1 MLNNRKE
8 VIDAFKIGIFPYVDG
23 FQIKEEEEE
32 EESDELRDVV
42 KKFIEYIENESKRIN
57 YDLLKDYFNLVVPSA
72 LVKQLY
78 ATKNDNLVEEIKS
91 RRSNLKEEKMS
102 QNEKEIKQ
110 PDTILKII
118 KEILNFNKE
127 IQKQRCLGLKILRPD
142 QILSRLP
149 ITLAQLNTGNN
160 SGKRKNEIR
169 SLLYLCTDKK
179 NLQKMFIKV
188 WLILYVFRNTSYKA
202 MYKNGNNPYEH

>member
-23 FQIKEEEEE
+23 FQIKEEEE

-118 KEILNFNKE
+118 KEILNFKKE

>member
-23 FQIKEEEEE
+23 FQIKEEE

>member
-23 FQIKEEEEE
+23 FQIKEEEE

>member
-23 FQIKEEEEE
+23 FQIKEEEE

-188 WLILYVFRNTSYKA
+188 WLILYVFRNTSNKA

>member
-8 VIDAFKIGIFPYVDG
+8 VTDAFKIGIFPYVDG
-23 FQIKEEEEE
+23 FQIKEEEE

>member
-23 FQIKEEEEE
+23 FQIKEEEE

-179 NLQKMFIKV
+179 NLQKF
-188 WLILYVFRNTSYKA
+188 
-202 MYKNGNNPYEH
+202 G

>member
-23 FQIKEEEEE
+23 FQIKEEEE

-179 NLQKMFIKV
+179 NLKKMFIKV

>member
-23 FQIKEEEEE
+23 FQIKEEEE

-127 IQKQRCLGLKILRPD
+127 TQKQRCLGLKILRPD

>member
-160 SGKRKNEIR
+160 SGKRKSEIR

>member
-23 FQIKEEEEE
+23 FQIKEEEE

-102 QNEKEIKQ
+102 HNEKEIKQ